1 MSLLKGAQLGPD
13 SLLVSGKR
21 SKVRW
26 KKSFVEQIWVLLLPP
41 TGSYHFVTRLFLC
54 TALTGHFIR
63 YALVLLDQSHF
74 CLNPSQT
81 RHGARQHSSEVF
93 IHIEMIASHS
103 CCTLMM
109 WIQHVPKVLHW
120 IFKGLIWYRC
130 YNCIY
135 DTECNSNCNSFIFL
149 DWKWI
154 LEISNSLLLTFC
166 SNNRVWNVQSDEI
179 PPLFK
184 PVYCPV
190 RFNCELYNVISIKF
204 YLYSAESQQHS
215 PQYVLYC
222 KLKNPQG

>member
-1 MSLLKGAQLGPD
+1 MA
-13 SLLVSGKR
+13 
-21 SKVRW
+21 
-26 KKSFVEQIWVLLLPP
+26 
-41 TGSYHFVTRLFLC
+41 
-54 TALTGHFIR
+54 
-63 YALVLLDQSHF
+63 
-74 CLNPSQT
+74 QT
-81 RHGARQHSSEVF
+81 RHGARQHSSEVS

-179 PPLFK
+179 PSLFK
-184 PVYCPV
+184 PVYLV
-190 RFNCELYNVISIKF
+190 LSDSYFNCELYNVISIKF
-204 YLYSAESQQHS
+204 YPYSAESQQHS
-215 PQYVLYC
+215 PQDVLYC
-222 KLKNPQG
+222 KLKKPQG